1 MQIFNKIYQNQNLYV
16 QTNHMFDKTSKIFD

>member
-16 QTNHMFDKTSKIFD
+16 QTNQLFDKTSKIFD